1 MKFRKHIEVLVEYD
15 SNETWAETESEMREI
30 LDMFNNMKRKVKII
44 SIEQGVDS
52 NVNDGQD

>member
-52 NVNDGQD
+52 NVNDGKD